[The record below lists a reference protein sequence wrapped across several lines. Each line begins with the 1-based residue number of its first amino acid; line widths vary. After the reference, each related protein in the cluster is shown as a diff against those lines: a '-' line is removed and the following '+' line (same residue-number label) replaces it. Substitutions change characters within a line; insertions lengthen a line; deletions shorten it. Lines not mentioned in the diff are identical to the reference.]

1 MNGKKD
7 KLHKRF
13 MNAHRG
19 TATISLVGGGFFF
32 LLLVIKNDF
41 PRYKDVIKHT

>member
-19 TATISLVGGGFFF
+19 TATIFPLLVAVFF
-32 LLLVIKNDF
+32 LLLVIKKDF
-41 PRYKDVIKHT
+41 PRYKNVIKHT